1 MFILKGKLLCVN
13 LQKKWRIF
21 GGHFSCQILACDLAE
36 PGFLN
41 KAARLMIKKNVIV
54 ASDLAEPGVPE

>member
-1 MFILKGKLLCVN
+1 VGISAAKF
-13 LQKKWRIF
+13 W
-21 GGHFSCQILACDLAE
+21 LAIWLSR
-36 PGFLN
+36 GFLN